1 LRSAA
6 NTAAENSETFTT
18 AAFSRIASTPSPSL
32 TQTADFAN
40 VARDRSGVIGR
51 CDSLNAQIMDGPV
64 TNLKVYVFAAFAL
77 AGTVGAASAQDA
89 ALGEKVFL
97 KCRACHQIGEAA
109 KNAVG
114 PVLNGIVG
122 RKAGTYADYS
132 YSDANKNS
140 GITWDEATLKEYLK
154 NPRAKV
160 PGTKMIFPGLPKDED
175 IDNVIAYLKQFGAD
189 GKKS

>member
-1 LRSAA
+1 LILTKLFNSAKQNLNNRDGQVTGHVTQLR
-6 NTAAENSETFTT
+6 
-18 AAFSRIASTPSPSL
+18 I
-32 TQTADFAN
+32 
-40 VARDRSGVIGR
+40 
-51 CDSLNAQIMDGPV
+51 
-64 TNLKVYVFAAFAL
+64 FAL
-77 AGTVGAASAQDA
+77 GALLLAGSAGAAHAGDA

-97 KCRACHQIGEAA
+97 KCKACHQIGEGA

-114 PVLNGIVG
+114 PVLNGVVG

-160 PGTKMIFPGLPKDED
+160 PGTKMIFPGLTKDDD
-175 IDNVIAYLKQFGAD
+175 IDNVISYLKQFGAD

>member
-1 LRSAA
+1 MAA
-6 NTAAENSETFTT
+6 
-18 AAFSRIASTPSPSL
+18 
-32 TQTADFAN
+32 
-40 VARDRSGVIGR
+40 VISF
-51 CDSLNAQIMDGPV
+51 DAKIMDGPV
-64 TNLKVYVFAAFAL
+64 TNLKVYIFAAFAL
-77 AGTVGAASAQDA
+77 AGTAGAASAQDA

-122 RKAGTYADYS
+122 RKAGTYPDYS

-140 GITWDEATLKEYLK
+140 GLTWDVATLKEYLK